1 MALSLAVPSSPLTSS
16 IDLCRGNEDAASIS
30 FTVRMAANP
39 TPLRLAAR
47 LEALPIVSSSSCL
60 ATMSAAAAH
69 VLAAATEAVADAAD
83 VHDDEVELFARFPHS
98 SSSPSSSML
107 RLSDVFSH
115 ESLLPCLAA
124 ADADTDMGMGG
135 AAAGP
140 YACVAALLET
150 VELFAVM
157 RLRGGKGKAGFQ
169 KNLKRQGRAF
179 TRAVRNGQIQTAG
192 TATTAA
198 LRTPANRRFGGGV
211 AVNTQRFANARRA
224 TGEHHR
230 PTAAASSSPAA
241 YTDASAERL
250 PSDHPIEQLKRA
262 QAREQGQLADWAI
275 RMAAAIGNGLALIQ
289 KQKGQ

>member
-1 MALSLAVPSSPLTSS
+1 MPLSLAVPSSPLTSS
-16 IDLCRGNEDAASIS
+16 IDLCRGTEEAASIS

-39 TPLRLAAR
+39 TPLRLVAR
-47 LEALPIVSSSSCL
+47 FEALPIASSSSCL
-60 ATMSAAAAH
+60 TTMATAAAH
-69 VLAAATEAVADAAD
+69 VLAAAAEAVADAAD
-83 VHDDEVELFARFPHS
+83 VHDDEVELFARFPRS

-107 RLSDVFSH
+107 RLSDVFSN
-115 ESLLPCLAA
+115 ESLLSCLAA
-124 ADADTDMGMGG
+124 ADADTEMGG
-135 AAAGP
+135 ASGP

-211 AVNTQRFANARRA
+211 TVNTQRFANARRA

-241 YTDASAERL
+241 CTDASAERL

-262 QAREQGQLADWAI
+262 QAREQGQLADWAS